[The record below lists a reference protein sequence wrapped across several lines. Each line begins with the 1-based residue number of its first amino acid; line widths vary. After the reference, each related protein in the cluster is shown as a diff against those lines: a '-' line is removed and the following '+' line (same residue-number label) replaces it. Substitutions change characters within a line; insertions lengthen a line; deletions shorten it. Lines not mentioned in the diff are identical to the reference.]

1 MMYNIDMSELTDALK
16 VTLADTVTLKYKA
29 QGYHW
34 NVEGDDFP
42 QYHDFYGTIY
52 EDFDGAVDT
61 LAELIR
67 RLGEYAPF
75 KLTRFSELTQVQDTD
90 VTSDPEIM
98 SADLYKW
105 IIASIEQIRDTFD
118 IATAAREHGVANFL
132 ADRLDAEEK
141 WAWQLSAVLKPEPDE
156 APEVESE

>member
-1 MMYNIDMSELTDALK
+1 MSELTDALK

-34 NVEGDDFP
+34 NVEGNDFP
-42 QYHDFYGTIY
+42 QYHDFFGTIY

-67 RLGEYAPF
+67 RMGEYAPF
-75 KLTRFSELTQVQDTD
+75 KLTRFAELTQVGDTD
-90 VTSDPEIM
+90 VTSDPDVM

-105 IIASIEQIRDTFD
+105 IVASIEQLKDVFD
-118 IATAAREHGVANFL
+118 LATASREQGIANFI
-132 ADRLDAEEK
+132 ADRIDMEEK
-141 WAWQLSAVLKPEPDE
+141 WAWQLRSVLKPDADE
-156 APEVESE
+156 QAEMAPQQ